1 MTWVWVAI
9 VAGGVAVAAM
19 YALCVAAA
27 AGDAGLRRATEQRAT
42 PPSPP
47 AEAVAGLPAGIE
59 RLVALTAEMLGG
71 ATATATAAVLGA
83 GEPIPEVPGAQEA
96 ASAPIGTDARHGRLV
111 VVSTDPERSF
121 ATRDLALLGTLADA
135 CAAVLDRPTDAT
147 VAGIGAQVDAL
158 AATLGPARAELRWRG
173 GDFVALVAA
182 VGRRVGLESP
192 EQAELEL
199 AARLIDI
206 GMLRVPRSLLERPGP
221 LTEGEARLVRR
232 HAAWGADA
240 LVGVPGL
247 ATVAMLV
254 LCHHERWDGSGYPH
268 GLSGERIPLGARVL
282 TGCDAWWAMTTH
294 RAFAG
299 ALGEDA
305 AIDELIAA
313 SGRQL
318 DSQVVEALLAEV
330 AGVTLVA

>member
-1 MTWVWVAI
+1 VTWVWVAI

-42 PPSPP
+42 PPAPA
-47 AEAVAGLPAGIE
+47 AEAVACLPVGIE
-59 RLVALTAEMLGG
+59 RLVALTEEMLGG
-71 ATATATAAVLGA
+71 ADAAILGP
-83 GEPIPEVPGAQEA
+83 GEPLPDVPGAREA
-96 ASAPIGTDARHGRLV
+96 ACAPIGDGARHGRLV
-111 VVSTDPERSF
+111 VVSTEPERSF

-135 CAAVLDRPTDAT
+135 CAAVLGRPTGAT

-158 AATLGPARAELRWRG
+158 AVTLGPARAELRWRG
-173 GDFVALVAA
+173 GDFVALAAA
-182 VGRRVGLESP
+182 VGRRVGLDAP
-192 EQAELEL
+192 DQAELEL
-199 AARLIDI
+199 AARLIDV
-206 GMLRVPRSLLERPGP
+206 GMLRVPRGLVDRRGP
-221 LTEGEARLVRR
+221 LSAAEARLVRR

-240 LVGVPGL
+240 LVVVPGL
-247 ATVAMLV
+247 AAVAMLV
-254 LCHHERWDGSGYPH
+254 LSHHERWDGSGYPH

-282 TGCDAWWAMTTH
+282 AACDAWWAMTTH

-299 ALGEDA
+299 ARSENA
-305 AIDELIAA
+305 AIDELVAA

-318 DSQVVEALLAEV
+318 DGRVVEALLAEV